1 MFKLLKKYYKIDKKE
16 RVILNQTFFWLIYA
30 FVLVRIIPLKW
41 FNSVLGEFKKEIEF
55 EINEDQLQLIKVLR
69 KNIRRLKRKLPW
81 KVKCFEEAIA
91 VKKVLERHQ
100 IKSTIY
106 LGVSKDKNSKLIAH
120 AWLKIG
126 NVFIT
131 GKKGFEKFTVV
142 GFYS

>member
-1 MFKLLKKYYKIDKKE
+1 MFKLFKKYYKIDKKE
-16 RVILNQTFFWLIYA
+16 RIILNQTFFWLIYA
-30 FVLVRIIPLKW
+30 SVLVKVIPLKW
-41 FNSVLGEFKKEIEF
+41 FNSVLGEFKKVIEVEVNKNQF
-55 EINEDQLQLIKVLR
+55 QLIEVLK
-69 KNIRRLKRKLPW
+69 KNTRRLKKRLPW

-91 VKKVLERHQ
+91 VKKVLEKHQ

-126 NVFIT
+126 NDFIT
-131 GKKGFEKFTVV
+131 GKKGYENFTVV

>member
-30 FVLVRIIPLKW
+30 SVLVRIIPLKW
-41 FNSVLGEFKKEIEF
+41 FNSVLGEFKKEIEA
-55 EINEDQLQLIKVLR
+55 ELNMNQLQSIEALR
-69 KNIRRLKRKLPW
+69 KITRQLKKRLPW

-91 VKKVLERHQ
+91 VKKVLEKHQ

-126 NVFIT
+126 NDFIT
-131 GKKGFEKFTVV
+131 GKKGYEKFTIV

>member
-16 RVILNQTFFWLIYA
+16 RIILNQTFFWLIYA
-30 FVLVRIIPLKW
+30 FILVRIIPLKW
-41 FNSVLGEFKKEIEF
+41 FNSVLGEFRKEIDAET
-55 EINEDQLQLIKVLR
+55 NDDQIQLIEVLR
-69 KNIRRLKRKLPW
+69 KNIGRLKKRFPW

-91 VKKVLERHQ
+91 VKKVLEKYQ
-100 IKSTIY
+100 VKSTIY

-126 NVFIT
+126 KNFIT
-131 GKKGFEKFTVV
+131 GEKGHEKFTVV

>member
-1 MFKLLKKYYKIDKKE
+1 MFKLFKKYYKIDKKE
-16 RVILNQTFFWLIYA
+16 RVILNQAFFWLIYA
-30 FVLVRIIPLKW
+30 FILVRIIPLRW

-55 EINEDQLQLIKVLR
+55 DLNENQLQLISNLK
-69 KNIRRLKRKLPW
+69 KNIRRLKRKFPW

-91 VKKVLERHQ
+91 VKKVLEKYQ
-100 IKSTIY
+100 VKSTIY

-126 NVFIT
+126 KNFIT
-131 GKKGFEKFTVV
+131 GEKGYEKFTVV

>member
-16 RVILNQTFFWLIYA
+16 RIILNQTFFWLIYA

-41 FNSVLGEFKKEIEF
+41 FSSVLGEFKKEIEVDV
-55 EINEDQLQLIKVLR
+55 NENQLQLIDVLR
-69 KNIRRLKRKLPW
+69 KNKRRLKKRLPW

-91 VKKVLERHQ
+91 VKKVLEKHQ

-126 NVFIT
+126 SDFIS
-131 GKKGFEKFTVV
+131 GKKGYEKFSVV

>member
-1 MFKLLKKYYKIDKKE
+1 MFKLFKRYYKIDKKE

-30 FVLVRIIPLKW
+30 YILVRIIPLRW
-41 FNSVLGEFKKEIEF
+41 FNSILGEFKKEIEF
-55 EINEDQLQLIKVLR
+55 DLSDNQLLLIHNLK
-69 KNIRRLKRKLPW
+69 KNIQRLKRKLPW

-91 VKKVLERHQ
+91 VKKVLEKYQ
-100 IKSTIY
+100 VKSTIY

-126 NVFIT
+126 EKFIT
-131 GKKGFEKFTVV
+131 GEKGYEKFTVV